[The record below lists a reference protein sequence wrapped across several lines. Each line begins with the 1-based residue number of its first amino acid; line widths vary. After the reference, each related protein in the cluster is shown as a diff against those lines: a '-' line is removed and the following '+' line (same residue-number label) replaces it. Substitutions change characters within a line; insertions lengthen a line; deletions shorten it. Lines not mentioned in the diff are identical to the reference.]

1 MNEFGGIFAISCV
14 AVLAPLL
21 VRLPAFAFMPV
32 VGLELVLG
40 VLIGPSVMGLVT
52 NDNTIKFLAE
62 FGLVFLFFQA
72 GLESKRDEIGRAE
85 LRLGAFAWLASFA
98 LAVGFVGLLYLF
110 GMVRSPLLV
119 ALILP
124 TTAFGVLIPILRQ
137 TGEVHSNFGR
147 HVLGLAAI
155 GELGP
160 LLLASIAL
168 AEEKHQLH
176 QTFLSIAFF
185 VMAFAAIILLL
196 TLRTNGF
203 SAKLSRWLGQDDDEL
218 LLLRI
223 SLLVLLGFVFL
234 ADSFGMEAVV
244 GAYAAGMAV
253 TVFFSGSGGRALENR
268 LTSIGSGFFI
278 PLFFTASGVAFDL
291 PSLVSSP
298 GEYRPP
304 CAVHRWP
311 SCSFASRRSYIYK
324 NVLAKSDLPALA
336 LLSSTTL
343 SLVVAITY
351 LAGQTGQMTPGHA
364 SAIVGA
370 AIVTVT
376 LFPMLANMIRAPSAE
391 ARSNAVVADFANRV
405 VAWSLGQV
413 SNLLVLLPI
422 EPPKQPRDE
431 DNISK

>member
-98 LAVGFVGLLYLF
+98 LAVGLVGLLHLF
-110 GMVRSPLLV
+110 GLVRSPLLV

-203 SAKLSRWLGQDDDEL
+203 SAKLARWLGQDDEL
-218 LLLRI
+218 LLLRV

-253 TVFFSGSGGRALENR
+253 TVFFSGCGGRALENR

-298 GEYRPP
+298 ANISRLVLFTLAFLFIRIPP
-304 CAVHRWP
+304 L
-311 SCSFASRRSYIYK
+311 YIYK

-351 LAGQTGQMTPGHA
+351 LGGQTGQMAPEHA

-376 LFPMLANMIRAPSAE
+376 LFPMLANMIRAPSPE
-391 ARSNAVVADFANRV
+391 AKSNAVVADFANRI

-422 EPPKQPRDE
+422 EPPKEPRDE

>member
-1 MNEFGGIFAISCV
+1 MNEFGGVFAISCV

-21 VRLPAFAFMPV
+21 IRLPAFAFMPV

-40 VLIGPSVMGLVT
+40 VLIGPSVMGLVRS
-52 NDNTIKFLAE
+52 DNTIKFLAE

-98 LAVGFVGLLYLF
+98 LAVGLAGLLHLF
-110 GMVRSPLLV
+110 GLVHSPLLV

-137 TGEVHSNFGR
+137 SGELHSNFGR

-168 AEEKHQLH
+168 AEEKHHLH

-185 VMAFAAIILLL
+185 VVAFAAVIVLL
-196 TLRTNGF
+196 TLRSDGF
-203 SAKLSRWLGQDDDEL
+203 SAKLARWLGQDDEP

-253 TVFFSGSGGRALENR
+253 AVFFSGCGGRALESR

-298 GEYRPP
+298 ANIGRLLLFTLAFLLIRIAPLG
-304 CAVHRWP
+304 
-311 SCSFASRRSYIYK
+311 IYK
-324 NVLAKSDLPALA
+324 NALAKNDLPALA

-343 SLVVAITY
+343 PLVVAITY
-351 LAGQTGQMTPGHA
+351 LGRQTGQMSPENA
-364 SAIVGA
+364 SALVGA

-376 LFPMLANMIRAPSAE
+376 LFPMLANMVRAPSTG
-391 ARSNAVVADFANRV
+391 ARSNAIVAAFANRI
-405 VAWSLGQV
+405 VAWSLGRV

-422 EPPKQPRDE
+422 EPAKEPRDE

>member
-14 AVLAPLL
+14 AVFAPLL
-21 VRLPAFAFMPV
+21 VRLPALAFMPV
-32 VGLELVLG
+32 VGLELILG
-40 VLIGPSVMGLVT
+40 VLIGPSVLGLVT
-52 NDNTIKFLAE
+52 NDNTVKFLAE

-85 LRLGAFAWLASFA
+85 LRLGAFAWLVSFA
-98 LAVGFVGLLYLF
+98 IAAGFVGVLYLF
-110 GMVRSPLLV
+110 GLVRSPLLV

-137 TGEVHSNFGR
+137 TGELHSNFGR

-160 LLLASIAL
+160 LLLAAISL

-176 QTFLSIAFF
+176 QAFLSIAFF
-185 VMAFAAIILLL
+185 ALVFAAVIVLL
-196 TLRTNGF
+196 TLRSNGF
-203 SAKLSRWLGQDDDEL
+203 SAKLARWLGQDDDEL

-253 TVFFSGSGGRALENR
+253 AVFFSGFGGRALESR

-291 PSLVSSP
+291 PALVSNP
-298 GEYRPP
+298 ANIGRLLLFTLAFLLIRIPP
-304 CAVHRWP
+304 LG
-311 SCSFASRRSYIYK
+311 IYK

-343 SLVVAITY
+343 PLVVAITY
-351 LAGQTGQMTPGHA
+351 LGRQTGQMTPENA
-364 SAIVGA
+364 SALVGA

-376 LFPMLANMIRAPSAE
+376 LFPLLANMVRAPSSE
-391 ARSNAVVADFANRV
+391 ARSNAIVAAFANRIV
-405 VAWSLGQV
+405 DWSLGKM

-422 EPPKQPRDE
+422 ESPKEPRDE
-431 DNISK
+431 D

>member
-14 AVLAPLL
+14 AVLAPVL
-21 VRLPAFAFMPV
+21 VRLPAFALMPV

-40 VLIGPSVMGLVT
+40 VLIGPSVMGLVRS
-52 NDNTIKFLAE
+52 DNTIKFLAE

-85 LRLGAFAWLASFA
+85 LRLGALAWLASFG
-98 LAVGFVGLLYLF
+98 LAVGFVGVLYLF

-124 TTAFGVLIPILRQ
+124 TTAFGVLITILRQ
-137 TGEVHSNFGR
+137 SGELHSNFGR
-147 HVLGLAAI
+147 HVLGLAAV

-168 AEEKHQLH
+168 AEEKHHLH

-185 VMAFAAIILLL
+185 LAAFAAVILLL
-196 TLRTNGF
+196 TLRSDGF
-203 SAKLSRWLGQDDDEL
+203 SAKLARWLGQDGEP

-253 TVFFSGSGGRALENR
+253 AVFFSGCGGRALESR

-291 PSLVSSP
+291 PSLLSSP
-298 GEYRPP
+298 GNIGRLLLFTLAFLLIRIPP
-304 CAVHRWP
+304 LA
-311 SCSFASRRSYIYK
+311 IYK
-324 NVLAKSDLPALA
+324 NALAKNDLPALA

-343 SLVVAITY
+343 PLVVAITY
-351 LAGQTGQMTPGHA
+351 LGRQTGQMTAENA
-364 SAIVGA
+364 SALVGA

-376 LFPMLANMIRAPSAE
+376 LFPMLANMVRAPSAE
-391 ARSNAVVADFANRV
+391 TGPNAIVAAFANRI
-405 VAWSLGQV
+405 VAWSLGRV

-422 EPPKQPRDE
+422 QPLKKPRDE

>member
-21 VRLPAFAFMPV
+21 VRLPAFALMPV

-40 VLIGPSVMGLVT
+40 VLIGPSVMGLVRS
-52 NDNTIKFLAE
+52 DNTIKFLAE

-85 LRLGAFAWLASFA
+85 LRLGALAWLASFG
-98 LAVGFVGLLYLF
+98 LAVGFVGVLYLF

-137 TGEVHSNFGR
+137 SGELHSNFGR
-147 HVLGLAAI
+147 HVLGLAAV

-168 AEEKHQLH
+168 AEEKHHLH

-185 VMAFAAIILLL
+185 MAAFAAVILLL
-196 TLRTNGF
+196 TLRSDGF
-203 SAKLSRWLGQDDDEL
+203 SAKLARWLGQDGEP

-253 TVFFSGSGGRALENR
+253 AVFFSGCGGRALESR

-291 PSLVSSP
+291 PSLLSSP
-298 GEYRPP
+298 GNIGRLLLFTLAFLLIRIAPLG
-304 CAVHRWP
+304 
-311 SCSFASRRSYIYK
+311 IYK
-324 NVLAKSDLPALA
+324 NALAKNDLPALA

-343 SLVVAITY
+343 PLVVAITY
-351 LAGQTGQMTPGHA
+351 LGRQTGQMTAENA
-364 SAIVGA
+364 SALVGA

-376 LFPMLANMIRAPSAE
+376 LFPMLANMVRTPSAE
-391 ARSNAVVADFANRV
+391 ARSNAIVAAFANRI
-405 VAWSLGQV
+405 VAWSLGRV

-422 EPPKQPRDE
+422 QPLKKPRDE

>member
-72 GLESKRDEIGRAE
+72 GLESKRDEIGGAE

-124 TTAFGVLIPILRQ
+124 TTAFGVLLPILRQ
-137 TGEVHSNFGR
+137 TGELHSNFGR

-168 AEEKHQLH
+168 AEQKHQLH

-185 VMAFAAIILLL
+185 VLAFAAIILLL

-253 TVFFSGSGGRALENR
+253 TLFFSGSGGRALENR

-291 PSLVSSP
+291 PSLVSSS

-304 CAVHRWP
+304 CAVHRGLLVHSHP
-311 SCSFASRRSYIYK
+311 AALYLQKCACEKRSARSRAAF
-324 NVLAKSDLPALA
+324 VDD
-336 LLSSTTL
+336 
-343 SLVVAITY
+343 VVAGRRDHLSCRTNRPDD
-351 LAGQTGQMTPGHA
+351 AGTRFGDRRRGDRDGDALPDAREHDSGAVGRGEIECRRRGFREQDRRLVIGTGVQP
-364 SAIVGA
+364 
-370 AIVTVT
+370 
-376 LFPMLANMIRAPSAE
+376 
-391 ARSNAVVADFANRV
+391 ARPIANR
-405 VAWSLGQV
+405 AAQ
-413 SNLLVLLPI
+413 
-422 EPPKQPRDE
+422 RAARRR
-431 DNISK
+431 

>member
-21 VRLPAFAFMPV
+21 VRLPAFALMPV

-40 VLIGPSVMGLVT
+40 VLIGPSVMGLVRS
-52 NDNTIKFLAE
+52 DNTIKFLAE

-85 LRLGAFAWLASFA
+85 LRLGALAWLASFA
-98 LAVGFVGLLYLF
+98 LAVGFVGVLYLF

-137 TGEVHSNFGR
+137 SGELHSNFGR
-147 HVLGLAAI
+147 HVLGLAAV

-168 AEEKHQLH
+168 AEEKHHLH

-185 VMAFAAIILLL
+185 MAAFAAVILLL
-196 TLRTNGF
+196 TLRSDGF
-203 SAKLSRWLGQDDDEL
+203 SARLAHWLGQDGEP

-253 TVFFSGSGGRALENR
+253 AVFFSGCGGRALESR

-291 PSLVSSP
+291 PSLLSSP
-298 GEYRPP
+298 GNIGRLLLFTLAFLLIRIAPLG
-304 CAVHRWP
+304 
-311 SCSFASRRSYIYK
+311 IYK
-324 NVLAKSDLPALA
+324 NALAKNDLPALA

-343 SLVVAITY
+343 PLVVAITY
-351 LAGQTGQMTPGHA
+351 LGRQTGQMTAENA
-364 SAIVGA
+364 SALVGA

-376 LFPMLANMIRAPSAE
+376 LFPMLANMVRTPSAE
-391 ARSNAVVADFANRV
+391 ARSNAIVAAFANRI
-405 VAWSLGQV
+405 VAWSLGRV

-422 EPPKQPRDE
+422 QPLKKPRDE

>member
-21 VRLPAFAFMPV
+21 VRLPAFALMPV

-40 VLIGPSVMGLVT
+40 VLIGPSVMGLVRS
-52 NDNTIKFLAE
+52 DNTIKFLAE

-85 LRLGAFAWLASFA
+85 LRLGALAWLASFA
-98 LAVGFVGLLYLF
+98 LAVGFVGVLYLF

-137 TGEVHSNFGR
+137 SGELHSNFGR
-147 HVLGLAAI
+147 HVLGLAAV

-168 AEEKHQLH
+168 AEEKHHLH

-185 VMAFAAIILLL
+185 MAAFAAVILLL
-196 TLRTNGF
+196 TLRSDGF
-203 SAKLSRWLGQDDDEL
+203 SAKLARWLGQDGEP

-253 TVFFSGSGGRALENR
+253 AVFFSGCGGRALESR

-291 PSLVSSP
+291 PSLLSSP
-298 GEYRPP
+298 GNIGRLLLFTLAFLLIRIAPLG
-304 CAVHRWP
+304 
-311 SCSFASRRSYIYK
+311 IYK
-324 NVLAKSDLPALA
+324 NALAKNDLPALA

-343 SLVVAITY
+343 PLVVAITY
-351 LAGQTGQMTPGHA
+351 LGRQTGQMTAENA
-364 SAIVGA
+364 SALVGA

-376 LFPMLANMIRAPSAE
+376 LFPMLANMVRTPSAE
-391 ARSNAVVADFANRV
+391 ARSNAIVAAFANRI
-405 VAWSLGQV
+405 VAWSLGRV

-422 EPPKQPRDE
+422 QPLKKPRDE

>member
-1 MNEFGGIFAISCV
+1 M
-14 AVLAPLL
+14 
-21 VRLPAFAFMPV
+21 
-32 VGLELVLG
+32 
-40 VLIGPSVMGLVT
+40 
-52 NDNTIKFLAE
+52 
-62 FGLVFLFFQA
+62 
-72 GLESKRDEIGRAE
+72 
-85 LRLGAFAWLASFA
+85 
-98 LAVGFVGLLYLF
+98 VGLLHLF
-110 GMVRSPLLV
+110 GLVRSPLLV

-147 HVLGLAAI
+147 HVLELAAI

-203 SAKLSRWLGQDDDEL
+203 SAKLARWLGQDDEL
-218 LLLRI
+218 LLLRV

-253 TVFFSGSGGRALENR
+253 TVFFSGCGGRALENR

-298 GEYRPP
+298 ANISRLVLFTLAFLFIRIPP
-304 CAVHRWP
+304 L
-311 SCSFASRRSYIYK
+311 YIYK

-351 LAGQTGQMTPGHA
+351 LGGQTGQMAPEHA

-376 LFPMLANMIRAPSAE
+376 LFPMLANMIRTPSPE
-391 ARSNAVVADFANRV
+391 AKSNAVVADFANRI

-422 EPPKQPRDE
+422 EPPKEPRDE

>member
-40 VLIGPSVMGLVT
+40 VLIGPSVLGVVT

-85 LRLGAFAWLASFA
+85 LRLGAFAWLASFV
-98 LAVGFVGLLYLF
+98 LAVGFVGLLHLF
-110 GMVRSPLLV
+110 GMVRSPLLL

-137 TGEVHSNFGR
+137 TGQLHSNFAR

-185 VMAFAAIILLL
+185 VLAFAAIILLL

-203 SAKLSRWLGQDDDEL
+203 SAKLARWLGQEDDEL

-234 ADSFGMEAVV
+234 ANSFGMETVV

-253 TVFFSGSGGRALENR
+253 AVFFSGCGGRALENR

-298 GEYRPP
+298 GNILLLLLFTLAFLFIRIPP
-304 CAVHRWP
+304 LV
-311 SCSFASRRSYIYK
+311 IYK

-351 LAGQTGQMTPGHA
+351 LGGQTGQMAPEHA

-376 LFPMLANMIRAPSAE
+376 LFPMLANMIRAPSPE
-391 ARSNAVVADFANRV
+391 ARSNAIVADFANRI

-422 EPPKQPRDE
+422 ELPKEPRDE

>member
-1 MNEFGGIFAISCV
+1 MNEFGGVFAISCV

-21 VRLPAFAFMPV
+21 IRLPAFAFMPV

-40 VLIGPSVMGLVT
+40 VLIGPSVMGLVRS
-52 NDNTIKFLAE
+52 DNTIKFLAE

-85 LRLGAFAWLASFA
+85 LRLGALAWLASFA
-98 LAVGFVGLLYLF
+98 LAVGFVGVLYLF

-137 TGEVHSNFGR
+137 SGELHSNFGR

-168 AEEKHQLH
+168 AEEKHHLH

-185 VMAFAAIILLL
+185 VVAFAAVILLL
-196 TLRTNGF
+196 TLRSDGF
-203 SAKLSRWLGQDDDEL
+203 SAKLARWLGQDDEP

-253 TVFFSGSGGRALENR
+253 AVFFSGCGGRALESR

-298 GEYRPP
+298 ANIGRLLLFTLAFLLIRIAPLG
-304 CAVHRWP
+304 
-311 SCSFASRRSYIYK
+311 IYK
-324 NVLAKSDLPALA
+324 NALAKNDLPALA

-343 SLVVAITY
+343 PLVVAITY
-351 LAGQTGQMTPGHA
+351 LGRQTGQMSPENA
-364 SAIVGA
+364 SALVGA

-376 LFPMLANMIRAPSAE
+376 LFPMLANMVRAPSTG
-391 ARSNAVVADFANRV
+391 ARSNAIVAAFANRI
-405 VAWSLGQV
+405 VAWSLGRV

-422 EPPKQPRDE
+422 EPLKKPRDE
-431 DNISK
+431 DINSK

>member
-14 AVLAPLL
+14 AVVAPLL

-40 VLIGPSVMGLVT
+40 VLIGPSVMGLVR

-98 LAVGFVGLLYLF
+98 LAVGFVGLLHLF

-137 TGEVHSNFGR
+137 SGEVHSNFGR

-185 VMAFAAIILLL
+185 VLAFAAIILLL

-203 SAKLSRWLGQDDDEL
+203 SAKLARWLGQDDEL
-218 LLLRI
+218 LLLRV

-268 LTSIGSGFFI
+268 ITSIGSGFFI

-298 GEYRPP
+298 ANIGRLVLFTLAFLFIRIPP
-304 CAVHRWP
+304 LV
-311 SCSFASRRSYIYK
+311 IYK

-343 SLVVAITY
+343 LLVVAITY
-351 LAGQTGQMTPGHA
+351 LGGQTGQMAPEHA

-391 ARSNAVVADFANRV
+391 ARSNAVVADFANRI

-422 EPPKQPRDE
+422 EPPKEPRDE

>member
-98 LAVGFVGLLYLF
+98 LAVGFVGLLHLF

-137 TGEVHSNFGR
+137 TGELHGNFGR

-185 VMAFAAIILLL
+185 VLAFAAIILLL

-203 SAKLSRWLGQDDDEL
+203 SAKLARWLGQDDEL
-218 LLLRI
+218 LLLRV

-253 TVFFSGSGGRALENR
+253 TLFFSGSGGRALENR
-268 LTSIGSGFFI
+268 ITSIGSGFFI

-298 GEYRPP
+298 ANIGRLVLFTLAFLFIRIPPLYFYR
-304 CAVHRWP
+304 
-311 SCSFASRRSYIYK
+311 

-391 ARSNAVVADFANRV
+391 ARPNAVVADFANRI

-413 SNLLVLLPI
+413 SNLLVLSPI
-422 EPPKQPRDE
+422 EPPKEPRDE

>member
-1 MNEFGGIFAISCV
+1 MRLMNEFGGIFAISCV

-32 VGLELVLG
+32 VGLELALG

-72 GLESKRDEIGRAE
+72 GLESKQDPIGRAE
-85 LRLGAFAWLASFA
+85 LRLGAFAWLATFA
-98 LAVGFVGLLYLF
+98 LSFGFVGLLYLF
-110 GMVRSPLLV
+110 GLVRSPLLV

-124 TTAFGVLIPILRQ
+124 TTAFGILIPILRQ
-137 TGEVHSNFGR
+137 TGELHSNFGR

-168 AEEKHQLH
+168 AEEKHHLH

-185 VMAFAAIILLL
+185 IVAFAAIIFLL
-196 TLRTNGF
+196 TLRSEGV
-203 SAKLSRWLGQDDDEL
+203 SAKLARWLGQDDEP

-234 ADSFGMEAVV
+234 ANSFGMEAVV

-253 TVFFSGSGGRALENR
+253 AMFFSGCGGRALENR
-268 LTSIGSGFFI
+268 LTAIGSGFFI

-298 GEYRPP
+298 PNIVRLLLFTLAFLLIRIAPL
-304 CAVHRWP
+304 V
-311 SCSFASRRSYIYK
+311 IYK
-324 NVLAKSDLPALA
+324 NTLAKSDLPALA
-336 LLSSTTL
+336 LLSATTL
-343 SLVVAITY
+343 PLVVAITY
-351 LAGQTGQMTPGHA
+351 LGRQTGQMTPENA
-364 SAIVGA
+364 SALVGA

-376 LFPMLANMIRAPSAE
+376 LFPMLANMVRAPSAK
-391 ARSNAVVADFANRV
+391 AGANAIVAAFANRI

-413 SNLLVLLPI
+413 SNLLVILPI
-422 EPPKQPRDE
+422 ALPKEPRDE
-431 DNISK
+431 N

>member
-21 VRLPAFAFMPV
+21 VRLPALAFMPV
-32 VGLELVLG
+32 VGLELILG
-40 VLIGPSVMGLVT
+40 VLIGPSVLGLVT
-52 NDNTIKFLAE
+52 NDNTVKFLAE

-85 LRLGAFAWLASFA
+85 LRLGAFAWLVSFA
-98 LAVGFVGLLYLF
+98 LAAGFVGVLYLF
-110 GMVRSPLLV
+110 GLVRSPLLV

-137 TGEVHSNFGR
+137 TGELHGNFGR

-160 LLLASIAL
+160 LLLAAISL
-168 AEEKHQLH
+168 AEQKHQLH
-176 QTFLSIAFF
+176 QAFLSIAFF
-185 VMAFAAIILLL
+185 ALVFAAVIVLL
-196 TLRTNGF
+196 TLRSNGF
-203 SAKLSRWLGQDDDEL
+203 SAKLTRWLGQDAEL

-253 TVFFSGSGGRALENR
+253 AVFFSGCGGRALESR

-291 PSLVSSP
+291 PALVSHP
-298 GEYRPP
+298 ANIGRLLLFTLAFLLIRIPP
-304 CAVHRWP
+304 LG
-311 SCSFASRRSYIYK
+311 IYK
-324 NVLAKSDLPALA
+324 NALAKSDLPALA

-343 SLVVAITY
+343 PLVVAITY
-351 LAGQTGQMTPGHA
+351 LGGKTGQ
-364 SAIVGA
+364 
-370 AIVTVT
+370 
-376 LFPMLANMIRAPSAE
+376 
-391 ARSNAVVADFANRV
+391 
-405 VAWSLGQV
+405 
-413 SNLLVLLPI
+413 
-422 EPPKQPRDE
+422 
-431 DNISK
+431 

>member
-1 MNEFGGIFAISCV
+1 MNEFGGVFAISCV

-21 VRLPAFAFMPV
+21 VRLPAFALMPV

-40 VLIGPSVMGLVT
+40 VLIGPSVMGLVRS
-52 NDNTIKFLAE
+52 DNTIKFLAE

-85 LRLGAFAWLASFA
+85 LRLGALAWLASFA
-98 LAVGFVGLLYLF
+98 LAVGFVGVLYLF

-137 TGEVHSNFGR
+137 SGELHSNFGR

-168 AEEKHQLH
+168 AEEKHHLH

-185 VMAFAAIILLL
+185 MAAFAAVILLL
-196 TLRTNGF
+196 TLRSDGF
-203 SAKLSRWLGQDDDEL
+203 SAKLARWLGQDGEP

-253 TVFFSGSGGRALENR
+253 AVFFSGCGGRALESR

-291 PSLVSSP
+291 PSLLSSP
-298 GEYRPP
+298 GNIGRLLLFTLAFLLIRIAPLG
-304 CAVHRWP
+304 
-311 SCSFASRRSYIYK
+311 IYK
-324 NVLAKSDLPALA
+324 NALAKNDLPALA

-343 SLVVAITY
+343 PLVVAITY
-351 LAGQTGQMTPGHA
+351 LGRQTGQMTAENA
-364 SAIVGA
+364 SALVGA

-376 LFPMLANMIRAPSAE
+376 LFPMLANMVRTPSAE
-391 ARSNAVVADFANRV
+391 ARSNAIVAAFANRI
-405 VAWSLGQV
+405 VAWSLGRV

-422 EPPKQPRDE
+422 QPLKKPRDE

>member
-124 TTAFGVLIPILRQ
+124 TTAFGVLLPILRQ
-137 TGEVHSNFGR
+137 TGELHSNFGR

-185 VMAFAAIILLL
+185 VLAFAAIILLL

-253 TVFFSGSGGRALENR
+253 TLFFSGSGGRALENR

-298 GEYRPP
+298 ANIGRLVLFTVAFLFIRIPP
-304 CAVHRWP
+304 L
-311 SCSFASRRSYIYK
+311 YIYK

-391 ARSNAVVADFANRV
+391 ARSNTVVADFANRV

>member
-1 MNEFGGIFAISCV
+1 MNEFGGVFAISCV

-21 VRLPAFAFMPV
+21 IRLPAFALMPV

-40 VLIGPSVMGLVT
+40 VLIGPSVMGLVRS
-52 NDNTIKFLAE
+52 DNTIKFLAE

-85 LRLGAFAWLASFA
+85 LRLGALAWLASFA
-98 LAVGFVGLLYLF
+98 LAVGFVGVLYLL
-110 GMVRSPLLV
+110 GMVRSPLLI

-137 TGEVHSNFGR
+137 SGELHSNFGR

-168 AEEKHQLH
+168 AEEKHHLH
-176 QTFLSIAFF
+176 QTFLGIAFF
-185 VMAFAAIILLL
+185 MAAFAAIILLL
-196 TLRTNGF
+196 TLRSDGF
-203 SAKLSRWLGQDDDEL
+203 SAKLARWLGQDEEP

-253 TVFFSGSGGRALENR
+253 AVFFSGCGGRALESR

-291 PSLVSSP
+291 PSLLSSP
-298 GEYRPP
+298 GNIGRLLLFTLAFLLIRIAPLG
-304 CAVHRWP
+304 
-311 SCSFASRRSYIYK
+311 IYK
-324 NVLAKSDLPALA
+324 NALAKNDLPALA

-343 SLVVAITY
+343 PLVVAITY
-351 LAGQTGQMTPGHA
+351 LGRQTGQMTAENA
-364 SAIVGA
+364 SALVGA

-376 LFPMLANMIRAPSAE
+376 LFPMLANMVRAPSTG
-391 ARSNAVVADFANRV
+391 ARSNAIVAAFANRV
-405 VAWSLGQV
+405 VAWSLGRV

-422 EPPKQPRDE
+422 EPLKKPRDE

>member
-1 MNEFGGIFAISCV
+1 MNEFGGVFAISCV

-21 VRLPAFAFMPV
+21 IRLPAFALMPV

-110 GMVRSPLLV
+110 GMVRSPLLI

-137 TGEVHSNFGR
+137 TGELHSNFGR

-155 GELGP
+155 GELGSVATG
-160 LLLASIAL
+160 LDRLGGGKASTPSDVLEHRVLRAGLRRHHFAFDAANQWFFREAVAL
-168 AEEKHQLH
+168 AW
-176 QTFLSIAFF
+176 T
-185 VMAFAAIILLL
+185 
-196 TLRTNGF
+196 R
-203 SAKLSRWLGQDDDEL
+203 DDEL

-253 TVFFSGSGGRALENR
+253 AVFFSGCGGRALENR

-298 GEYRPP
+298 ANIGRLLLFT
-304 CAVHRWP
+304 AG
-311 SCSFASRRSYIYK
+311 
-324 NVLAKSDLPALA
+324 VLAHSHPAARHLQKCA
-336 LLSSTTL
+336 CRKAICPLSRC
-343 SLVVAITY
+343 
-351 LAGQTGQMTPGHA
+351 
-364 SAIVGA
+364 
-370 AIVTVT
+370 
-376 LFPMLANMIRAPSAE
+376 FRRRRC
-391 ARSNAVVADFANRV
+391 RSSSR
-405 VAWSLGQV
+405 
-413 SNLLVLLPI
+413 LPI
-422 EPPKQPRDE
+422 LADKPAR
-431 DNISK
+431 

>member
-98 LAVGFVGLLYLF
+98 LAVGFVGLLHLF

-203 SAKLSRWLGQDDDEL
+203 SAKLARWLGQDDEL
-218 LLLRI
+218 LLLRV

-253 TVFFSGSGGRALENR
+253 TVFFSGCGGRALENR

-298 GEYRPP
+298 ANIGRLVLFTLAFLFIRIPPLDHLQKCACEKRSARPR
-304 CAVHRWP
+304 AAFV
-311 SCSFASRRSYIYK
+311 
-324 NVLAKSDLPALA
+324 DD
-336 LLSSTTL
+336 
-343 SLVVAITY
+343 VVAGRRDY
-351 LAGQTGQMTPGHA
+351 LSWRTNRPDDAGTRFGDRRRGDRDGDALPDAREHDSGAVGRGEIECCRRGFREQDRRLVIGTGLQPA
-364 SAIVGA
+364 RPIANRAAQGA
-370 AIVTVT
+370 A
-376 LFPMLANMIRAPSAE
+376 R
-391 ARSNAVVADFANRV
+391 RR
-405 VAWSLGQV
+405 
-413 SNLLVLLPI
+413 
-422 EPPKQPRDE
+422 
-431 DNISK
+431 

>member
-21 VRLPAFAFMPV
+21 VRLPAFALMPV

-40 VLIGPSVMGLVT
+40 VLIGPSVMGLVRS
-52 NDNTIKFLAE
+52 DNTIKFLAE

-85 LRLGAFAWLASFA
+85 LRLGALAWLASFA
-98 LAVGFVGLLYLF
+98 LAVGFVGVLYLF

-137 TGEVHSNFGR
+137 SGELHSNFGR

-168 AEEKHQLH
+168 AEEKHHLH

-185 VMAFAAIILLL
+185 LAAFAAVILLL
-196 TLRTNGF
+196 TLRSDGF
-203 SAKLSRWLGQDDDEL
+203 SAKLARWLGQDGEP

-253 TVFFSGSGGRALENR
+253 AVFFSGCGGRALESR

-291 PSLVSSP
+291 PSLLSSP
-298 GEYRPP
+298 GNIGRLLLFTLAFLLIRIAPLG
-304 CAVHRWP
+304 
-311 SCSFASRRSYIYK
+311 IYK
-324 NVLAKSDLPALA
+324 NALAKNDLPALA

-343 SLVVAITY
+343 PLVVAITY
-351 LAGQTGQMTPGHA
+351 LGRQTGQMTAENA
-364 SAIVGA
+364 SALVGA

-376 LFPMLANMIRAPSAE
+376 LFPMLANMVRTPSAE
-391 ARSNAVVADFANRV
+391 ARSNAIVAAFANRI
-405 VAWSLGQV
+405 VAWSLGRV

-422 EPPKQPRDE
+422 QPLKKPRDE

>member
-21 VRLPAFAFMPV
+21 VRLPAFALMPV

-40 VLIGPSVMGLVT
+40 VLIGPSVMGLVRS
-52 NDNTIKFLAE
+52 DNTIKFLAE

-85 LRLGAFAWLASFA
+85 LRLGALAWLASFA
-98 LAVGFVGLLYLF
+98 LAVGFVGVLYLF

-137 TGEVHSNFGR
+137 SGELHSNFGR
-147 HVLGLAAI
+147 HVLGLAAV

-168 AEEKHQLH
+168 AEEKHHLH

-185 VMAFAAIILLL
+185 MAAFAAVILLL
-196 TLRTNGF
+196 TLRSDGF
-203 SAKLSRWLGQDDDEL
+203 SARLARWLGQDGEP

-253 TVFFSGSGGRALENR
+253 AVFFSGCGGRALESR

-291 PSLVSSP
+291 PSLLSSP
-298 GEYRPP
+298 GNIGRLLLFTLAFLLIRIAPLG
-304 CAVHRWP
+304 
-311 SCSFASRRSYIYK
+311 IYK
-324 NVLAKSDLPALA
+324 NALAKNDLPALA

-343 SLVVAITY
+343 PLVVAITY
-351 LAGQTGQMTPGHA
+351 LGRQTGQMTAENA
-364 SAIVGA
+364 SALVGA

-376 LFPMLANMIRAPSAE
+376 LFPMLANMVRTPSAE
-391 ARSNAVVADFANRV
+391 ARSNAIVAAFANRI
-405 VAWSLGQV
+405 VAWSLGRV

-422 EPPKQPRDE
+422 QPLKKPRDE

>member
-21 VRLPAFAFMPV
+21 VRLPAFALMPV

-98 LAVGFVGLLYLF
+98 LAVGLAGLLHLF
-110 GMVRSPLLV
+110 GLVHSPLLV

-137 TGEVHSNFGR
+137 SGELHSNFGR

-168 AEEKHQLH
+168 AAEKHHLH
-176 QTFLSIAFF
+176 QTFLSISFF
-185 VMAFAAIILLL
+185 VVAIAAVILLL
-196 TLRTNGF
+196 TLRSDGV
-203 SAKLSRWLGQDDDEL
+203 SAKLARWLGQDDEL

-234 ADSFGMEAVV
+234 ANSFGMETVV

-253 TVFFSGSGGRALENR
+253 AVFFSGCGGRALENR

-298 GEYRPP
+298 TNIGRLLLFTLAFLLIRIPP
-304 CAVHRWP
+304 LA
-311 SCSFASRRSYIYK
+311 IYK
-324 NVLAKSDLPALA
+324 NALAKSDLPALA

-351 LAGQTGQMTPGHA
+351 LGGQTGQIRPEHA
-364 SAIVGA
+364 SALVGA

-376 LFPMLANMIRAPSAE
+376 LFPMLANMVRAPSAE
-391 ARSNAVVADFANRV
+391 TGPNAIVTAFANRI
-405 VAWSLGQV
+405 VAWSMGQV

-422 EPPKQPRDE
+422 ALPEERRDE

>member
-21 VRLPAFAFMPV
+21 VRLPAFAFVPM
-32 VGLELVLG
+32 VGLELALG
-40 VLIGPSVMGLVT
+40 VLIGPSGMGVVAYDST
-52 NDNTIKFLAE
+52 MKFLAE

-72 GLESKRDEIGRAE
+72 GLESKQNEIGRAE
-85 LRLGAFAWLASFA
+85 LRLGALAWLATFA
-98 LAVGFVGLLYLF
+98 LAIGFVGLLYLF
-110 GMVRSPLLV
+110 GLVRSPLLV

-137 TGEVHSNFGR
+137 TGELHSNFGR

-168 AEEKHQLH
+168 AQEKHHLH

-185 VMAFAAIILLL
+185 VLAIAAVILLL
-196 TLRTNGF
+196 ILRFEGVST
-203 SAKLSRWLGQDDDEL
+203 KLARWLGQDDEL

-223 SLLVLLGFVFL
+223 SLFMLLGFVFL
-234 ADSFGMEAVV
+234 ANSFGMEAVV

-253 TVFFSGSGGRALENR
+253 AVFFSGYGRRALEHR
-268 LTSIGSGFFI
+268 LTAIGSGFFI

-291 PSLVSSP
+291 PSLASSP
-298 GEYRPP
+298 ANIVRLLLFTLAFLLIRIAPLG
-304 CAVHRWP
+304 
-311 SCSFASRRSYIYK
+311 IYK
-324 NVLAKSDLPALA
+324 NALAKSDLPALA

-343 SLVVAITY
+343 PLVVAITY
-351 LAGQTGQMTPGHA
+351 LGGQTGQMSPENA
-364 SAIVGA
+364 SALVGA

-376 LFPMLANMIRAPSAE
+376 LFPTLANMVRAPSGE
-391 ARSNAVVADFANRV
+391 AGSNAIVAAFANRI

-422 EPPKQPRDE
+422 EPPKKPRDE
-431 DNISK
+431 D